1 MGGPEVDPKPN
12 KQRSARGRASGLSY
26 APGVVSSPGSP
37 RSDWSEVGRFVRR
50 YFKSPTPLG
59 EMKSAPPARV
69 FGTRPS
75 GGSIKRDARL
85 WPSTFVNVEPGSSQ
99 PLLYPPTL

>member
-12 KQRSARGRASGLSY
+12 KQRSARGRFSGLSY
-26 APGVVSSPGSP
+26 ASGAVSSPGSP
-37 RSDWSEVGRFVRR
+37 RSEASDVGRVVSR
-50 YFKSPTPLG
+50 YFRSPTPLG
-59 EMKSAPPARV
+59 EMKSPLPARV

-75 GGSIKRDARL
+75 GGSIRRDARI

-99 PLLYPPTL
+99 PLL